1 MPRRWE
7 LGKVKTREVPRE
19 LEGGSEPLELE
30 RKRPLD
36 PEEPRVGLATWETA
50 GQWSIA
56 AEVQVEQMPG
66 SQRGKSA
73 RKSHGLQTQ
82 CLEPRQLAAW

>member
-1 MPRRWE
+1 M
-7 LGKVKTREVPRE
+7 KTCEVPRE

-73 RKSHGLQTQ
+73 RKSHGL
-82 CLEPRQLAAW
+82 EPRQLAAW

>member
-1 MPRRWE
+1 M
-7 LGKVKTREVPRE
+7 
-19 LEGGSEPLELE
+19 
-30 RKRPLD
+30 D

-56 AEVQVEQMPG
+56 AEVQVEQRPG

-73 RKSHGLQTQ
+73 RKSHGLQTR
-82 CLEPRQLAAW
+82 CLEPRELGLVLSSKSIY

>member
-1 MPRRWE
+1 MGVSPGTGE
-7 LGKVKTREVPRE
+7 EFAGEDC
-19 LEGGSEPLELE
+19 
-30 RKRPLD
+30 RKRHLD

-50 GQWSIA
+50 GQRSVT

-73 RKSHGLQTQ
+73 QKSHGLQTWSPGN
-82 CLEPRQLAAW
+82 LV